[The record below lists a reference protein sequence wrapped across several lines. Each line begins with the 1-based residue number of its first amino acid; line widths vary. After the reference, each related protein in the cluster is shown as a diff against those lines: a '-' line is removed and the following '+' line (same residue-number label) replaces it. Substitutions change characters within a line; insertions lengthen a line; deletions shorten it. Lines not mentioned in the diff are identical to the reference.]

1 MSDLIDNLSQ
11 MRVKVFSPFEVM
23 YEGNARALSA
33 QNALGPFDVL
43 PDHTNFMTLLV
54 ASELQVI
61 TNVDTR
67 KFSIEHGILKVSD
80 NVVTVF
86 ANI

>member
-1 MSDLIDNLSQ
+1 
-11 MRVKVFSPFEVM
+11 M

-61 TNVDTR
+61 TTVDTR
-67 KFSIEHGILKVSD
+67 KFSIEHGILKVAD

-86 ANI
+86 ANIWKILLITPGKTLCLYLLAR